1 MGLLSNKYRVLV
13 VLVGFL
19 CLVSVCSN
27 YVVMNFTFICMKN
40 DMSFTRDD
48 VRVNGNETSPV
59 SLFDYTPNEKKYL
72 MWAVAAGTIIG
83 TFPVNYVFVR
93 FGGRWTFFMAGIIS
107 VIATTLIPLAAQTSF
122 HALLV
127 ARLCQGLAF
136 AADFAAIGLLT
147 VRWAPLSETAIF
159 LGALTSFTNFS
170 SVLTNAVSGAIC
182 EGFGWRTAFYA
193 HAALGLV
200 FFILW
205 AIVYT
210 DNPQK
215 SSRVS
220 PTELRKIQKNKSE
233 KHLDTK
239 NVEVPYKKLL
249 TSPVVLCVWLNAF
262 AEMSIIVFLHT
273 YAPIFFNRI
282 LKFSVAETGFLLALS
297 VFFPLPL
304 KLVGGVI
311 SDKAKCFSER
321 SKMLF
326 FNTISV
332 GLVGILIGLLSFIPQ
347 SYHYVSVVLF
357 SIIFSCLSLNC
368 AGFYK
373 CATLHTRQFAHV
385 VISTIQWMKSV
396 ALITGPA
403 LVAAIVKN
411 EDSPVQWRI
420 VLCILGGVMVTANT
434 LALCVFTDK
443 PAEYTMADADEKT
456 IKYEVNPDKEEV

>member
-1 MGLLSNKYRVLV
+1 MSLLSNKYRVLV
-13 VLVGFL
+13 VFVGFL

-40 DMSFTRDD
+40 DMSFTRND
-48 VRVNGNETSPV
+48 RGNETSPV
-59 SLFDYTPNEKKYL
+59 SLFDYTPNEKKYI

-83 TFPVNYVFVR
+83 TFPVNFVFVR
-93 FGGRWTFFMAGIIS
+93 FGGRWTFFSAGIIS
-107 VIATTLIPLAAQTSF
+107 VIATTLIPMAAQTSF
-122 HALLV
+122 YALLL
-127 ARLCQGLAF
+127 ARFCQGIAF

-193 HAALGLV
+193 HAVMGLV
-200 FFILW
+200 FFTLW
-205 AIVYT
+205 AFVYT

-220 PTELRKIQKNKSE
+220 SVELRKIQKNKSE
-233 KHLDTK
+233 QHLDTK
-239 NVEVPYKKLL
+239 NVAVPYKKLL

-282 LKFSVAETGFLLALS
+282 LKFI
-297 VFFPLPL
+297 
-304 KLVGGVI
+304 GGII

-326 FNTISV
+326 FNTVSV
-332 GLVGILIGLLSFIPQ
+332 GLVGVLIALLSFIPQ

-411 EDSPVQWRI
+411 EESAVQWRI
-420 VLCILGGVMVTANT
+420 VLCILGGVMITANT

-443 PAEYTMADADEKT
+443 PAEYTMANANEKS
-456 IKYEVNPDKEEV
+456 IKYEVQPEKEDA

>member
-1 MGLLSNKYRVLV
+1 MSLLSNKYRVLV
-13 VLVGFL
+13 VFVGFL

-40 DMSFTRDD
+40 DMSFTRND
-48 VRVNGNETSPV
+48 RGNETSPV
-59 SLFDYTPNEKKYL
+59 SLFDYTPNEKKYI

-83 TFPVNYVFVR
+83 TFPVNFVFVR
-93 FGGRWTFFMAGIIS
+93 FGGRWTFFSAGIIS
-107 VIATTLIPLAAQTSF
+107 VIATTLIPMAAQTSF
-122 HALLV
+122 YALLL
-127 ARLCQGLAF
+127 ARFCQGIAF

-193 HAALGLV
+193 HAVMGLV
-200 FFILW
+200 FFTLW
-205 AIVYT
+205 AFVYT

-220 PTELRKIQKNKSE
+220 SVELRKIQKNKSE
-233 KHLDTK
+233 QHLDTK
-239 NVEVPYKKLL
+239 NVAVPYKKLL

-304 KLVGGVI
+304 KLVGGII

-326 FNTISV
+326 FNTVSV
-332 GLVGILIGLLSFIPQ
+332 GLVGVLIALLSFIPQ

-373 CATLHTRQFAHV
+373 CATLHTS
-385 VISTIQWMKSV
+385 INYV
-396 ALITGPA
+396 ALSTVEGIITTWKCA
-403 LVAAIVKN
+403 VKTKEPWKKIQHAN
-411 EDSPVQWRI
+411 NLPEVTSPSS
-420 VLCILGGVMVTANT
+420 
-434 LALCVFTDK
+434 
-443 PAEYTMADADEKT
+443 
-456 IKYEVNPDKEEV
+456 

>member
-13 VLVGFL
+13 VFVGFL

-27 YVVMNFTFICMKN
+27 YAVMNFTFICMKN
-40 DMSFTRDD
+40 DMSFTRD
-48 VRVNGNETSPV
+48 NGNETSTTQK
-59 SLFDYTPNEKKYL
+59 SLFDYTPNEKKYI

-83 TFPVNYVFVR
+83 TFPINYVFVR
-93 FGGRWTFFMAGIIS
+93 FGGRWTFFIAGIVS
-107 VIATTLIPLAAQTSF
+107 VIATTLIPLAAQTHF
-122 HALLV
+122 IALLF
-127 ARLCQGLAF
+127 ARFAQGLAF

-182 EGFGWRTAFYA
+182 EAFGWRTAFYA
-193 HAALGLV
+193 HAALGLI

-205 AIVYT
+205 ALVYT

-215 SSRVS
+215 SSRVTS
-220 PTELRKIQKNKSE
+220 TELRKIQKNKSE
-233 KHLDTK
+233 QHLDTK

-273 YAPIFFNRI
+273 YAPIYFNRI
-282 LKFSVAETGFLLALS
+282 LKFSVATTGFLLALS
-297 VFFPLPL
+297 VFIPLPL

-321 SKMLF
+321 AKMLF
-326 FNTISV
+326 FNTVSV
-332 GLVGILIGLLSFIPQ
+332 GLVGILLGVLSFIPAEIN
-347 SYHYVSVVLF
+347 YVAVVLF
-357 SIIFSCLSLNC
+357 SVIFSCLSLNC

-373 CATLHTRQFAHV
+373 CATLHTRQYAHV
-385 VISTIQWMKSV
+385 VISTIQWMKSI

-403 LVAAIVKN
+403 LVAAIVKD
-411 EDSPVQWRI
+411 EESAGQWRM
-420 VLCILGGVMVTANT
+420 VLIILGGIMVTANT

-443 PAEYTMADADEKT
+443 PAEYTLSHANEKS
-456 IKYEVNPDKEEV
+456 IKYEVNPQKSEA

>member
-1 MGLLSNKYRVLV
+1 MSIISNKYRVLV
-13 VLVGFL
+13 VFIGFL

-48 VRVNGNETSPV
+48 RGNETSPV
-59 SLFDYTPNEKKYL
+59 SLFDYTPNEKKYI

-93 FGGRWTFFMAGIIS
+93 FGGRWTFFLAGVIS

-122 HALLV
+122 HALLA
-127 ARLCQGLAF
+127 ARFCQGLAF

-193 HAALGLV
+193 HAVMGSV

-205 AIVYT
+205 AIVYN
-210 DNPQK
+210 DDPEK
-215 SSRVS
+215 KVS
-220 PTELRKIQKNKSE
+220 ADELRKIRKNKSE
-233 KHLDTK
+233 QHLKTK
-239 NVEVPYKKLL
+239 NVEVPYRKLL
-249 TSPVVLCVWLNAF
+249 TSPIVLCVWLNAF

-282 LKFSVAETGFLLALS
+282 LKFSVAQTGFLLALS
-297 VFFPLPL
+297 VFIPLPL
-304 KLVGGVI
+304 KLVGGII

-321 SKMLF
+321 GKMLF

-332 GLVGILIGLLSFIPQ
+332 GLVGVLLGCLGFIPQ
-347 SYHYVSVVLF
+347 SLHYVSVVLF
-357 SIIFSCLSLNC
+357 SVIFSCLCLNV

-411 EDSPVQWRI
+411 EESVGQWRT
-420 VLCILGGVMVTANT
+420 VLCILGGIMFVANI

-443 PAEYTMADADEKT
+443 PAEYTMADANEKT
-456 IKYEVNPDKEEV
+456 VKYEVNAEEP